1 VSWTPLWFGK
11 HKGKTLP
18 QILFSDPNWFFW
30 ATEEKVFDDKGVI
43 TDEARELDR
52 KARNIRIP
60 SDEGED
66 MVVEYYIHKPTGK
79 FQDMRR
85 APRNREDRNYTIR
98 RNVIDLS
105 IPRKISPYDKQG
117 CKSLV
122 SDLKFCF
129 FDDSR
134 YRMTK
139 ARCEAFFDNDNN
151 FML

>member
-18 QILFSDPNWFFW
+18 QTLFSDPNWFFW
-30 ATEEKVFDDKGVI
+30 AIEEKVFYDKVVI

-52 KARNIRIP
+52 KVRNIRIP

-66 MVVEYYIHKPTGK
+66 IVVEYYFHKPTSK
-79 FQDMRR
+79 FQDMRH

-117 CKSLV
+117 YRGLLRNV
-122 SDLKFCF
+122 KFHIF
-129 FDDSR
+129 GSSR
-134 YRMTK
+134 YQMTK
-139 ARCEAFFDNDNN
+139 ARRESFFDNDNKFN
-151 FML
+151 L